1 MNSTQHTATNNT
13 TRREFL
19 KTSSKVV
26 AAAALTAAI
35 ARPGYTAE
43 DNTIRVALIGC
54 GGRGTGAAANA
65 LATTSGPIKLVAMA
79 DVFADKLNRSYEALA
94 SAATKDAGSADQWL
108 MGFKADQIDVPPDR
122 RFLGFDAYQKAM
134 DCLKPGDVVILTTPV
149 AFRWVHFA
157 LRHRQGP
164 QRLHGEARLRGRA
177 DHPQDAPARRG
188 VGEEEPQGGRG
199 PDVPPLQSPLGT
211 PRPHPARA
219 RSATSPPCAATGW
232 WAPAGFTGPKPD
244 DMTELLYQIQRYLG
258 FMWAS
263 GGVFHDFVAH
273 NVDECCWM
281 KDAWPVRA
289 EGLGARCYRGGEV
302 DQNFD
307 HYSVEYTYAD
317 GTKLFLN
324 SRYMPGCHE
333 EFASYAHGTKG
344 SAVIS
349 TFMHT
354 PAKCRIFKG
363 QSVTTRADMTWAFP
377 QPEPNPYQLEW
388 DHLIDAIRQDKPF
401 NEAKRGTEA
410 SPRGDDGPQGRAHR
424 PDRHLR
430 RHAQRRARVRPRRGQ
445 ADDGFARPRANR
457 PRRPLSRPAARPA
470 QRARVLAVAG
480 DRPSPAVQ
488 TAGARSNDRRVPRSS
503 WSQLHAPSATRT
515 SCAPNS
521 EAKKR
526 LPPLLAAKVTEVNSP
541 RCV

>member
-1 MNSTQHTATNNT
+1 MNMNKNTINNST

-19 KTSSKVV
+19 KTSSKAV
-26 AAAALTAAI
+26 AGAALTAAI

-79 DVFADKLNRSYEALA
+79 DVFAEKLNRSYEALDR
-94 SAATKDAGSADQWL
+94 AATKDSGLADVWL
-108 MGFKADQIDVPPDR
+108 MGFKPSQLEVPPER

-134 DCLKPGDVVILTTPV
+134 ACLKPGDVVILTTPV
-149 AFRWVHFA
+149 AFGWVHFA
-157 LRHRQGP
+157 HAIAKGLNVFMEKPVSVDGP
-164 QRLHGEARLRGRA
+164 TTRKMLQLAEESVKKNLKV
-177 DHPQDAPARRG
+177 G
-188 VGEEEPQGGRG
+188 VGLMCRHCKARWELLDRIKQGQIG
-199 PDVPPLQSPLGT
+199 DITTL
-211 PRPHPARA
+211 
-219 RSATSPPCAATGW
+219 RSYRLVGA
-232 WAPAGFTGPKPD
+232 AGFTGPRPG

-281 KDAWPVRA
+281 KGAWPVRA
-289 EGLGARCYRGGEV
+289 DGLGSRCYRGSDV

-307 HYSVEYTYAD
+307 HYSVEYTYSD

-324 SRYMPGCHE
+324 SRYMPGCRE

-363 QSVTTRADMTWAFP
+363 QSVTRADMTWAFP

-388 DHLIDAIRQDKPF
+388 DHLVDAIRQDKPY
-401 NEAKRGTEA
+401 NEAQRGTEA
-410 SPRGDDGPQGRAHR
+410 SLVVTMGRKAVHTGQTVTFDEMLNDAHE
-424 PDRHLR
+424 
-430 RHAQRRARVRPRRGQ
+430 
-445 ADDGFARPRANR
+445 FAPGVDK
-457 PRRPLSRPAARPA
+457 LTM
-470 QRARVLAVAG
+470 
-480 DRPSPAVQ
+480 DSPAPVQ
-488 TAGARSNDRRVPRSS
+488 IGPEGTYPVP
-503 WSQLHAPSATRT
+503 QPG
-515 SCAPNS
+515 
-521 EAKKR
+521 R
-526 LPPLLAAKVTEVNSP
+526 LKE
-541 RCV
+541 REF